1 MENPWQD
8 RGGTGRFAALL
19 ALAGALTALASLALA
34 GAAGAPYLS
43 GDGVNGWVVVF
54 AAGLLACLVALPF
67 GIELRLRDRYAD
79 HDKRWEVALVAW
91 GAVGA
96 ALLVAAIVAGFDT
109 GTLAGAAALIT
120 AIESGGVLA
129 TIVAW
134 LLAGG

>member
-8 RGGTGRFAALL
+8 PGRTGRIAALL
-19 ALAGALTALASLALA
+19 AVAGALTAVASLVLA

-43 GDGVNGWVVVF
+43 GDGVNGWIVVF

-67 GIELRLRDRYAD
+67 GIELRLRGRYPD
-79 HDKRWEVALVAW
+79 HDKRWEVALLAW
-91 GAVGA
+91 GALGA

-109 GTLAGAAALIT
+109 ATLAGAAGLIA